1 MDLAVL
7 AVLAVAAIAAVT
19 ALAPRFGVAAPLILV
34 LLGVGVSLLPFVPTL
49 ELDPEWILAGVLPPL
64 LYSASVSM
72 PAMDFRR
79 DFVAISGLSVAL
91 VVATAVVLGLL
102 LSWLIPGIGLAVG
115 IALGAILSPT
125 DAVATSIVRRLG
137 VSPRVVTVLEGESL
151 LNDATAL
158 VLLRSA
164 LAATAASV
172 SLGGVA
178 GDFVRSVI
186 IAVVIGLVV
195 GRLNL
200 VVRAHVADPAVNT
213 SISFIV
219 PFVAFLPAE
228 HLGASG
234 LVAAVAAGLVTGQ
247 GAPRYL
253 SAQNRIA
260 EVQNWRTLEVLLE
273 GAVFLVMGLELKS
286 LVIDVRAA
294 HGSLWVAVGV
304 GALAASVVVLIRA
317 LYVAPM
323 LGWLS
328 RRSARGLERKAALEG
343 MDVTGPGPWDGRGR
357 GRGRRERSAAE
368 HERAQER
375 AAQRAEQFRT
385 RVRRYVADVDYLAG
399 APLGWREG
407 TVLVW
412 AGMRGVVTL
421 AAAQTLP
428 ADTPH
433 RSLLVLIAFA
443 VAAGT
448 LFVQGGSLPWVVRR
462 LGVGGRDESAEAAER
477 LRLEAELTRA
487 VASFLDG
494 PGLVRS
500 DGSAYSPEIVNV
512 LRRLPSMSAD
522 GGDDREGARA
532 DRAQFREL
540 RLAAIR
546 AKRDALLRARSEGTY
561 ASSTLE
567 EALAIL
573 DSEEISIQLREGTEQ
588 G

>member
-19 ALAPRFGVAAPLILV
+19 GLAPRFGVAAPLILV
-34 LLGVGVSLLPFVPTL
+34 LLGVGVSFLPFVPTL
-49 ELDPEWILAGVLPPL
+49 ALDPEWILAGVLPPL

-91 VVATAVVLGLL
+91 VLATAVVLGLL

-219 PFVAFLPAE
+219 PFLAFLPAE

-304 GALAASVVVLIRA
+304 GALAASVVVVIRA

-343 MDVTGPGPWDGRGR
+343 LDVAGSGWDGRGR
-357 GRGRRERSAAE
+357 FRGGREPSAAE
-368 HERAQER
+368 SVRSQER

-385 RVRRYVADVDYLAG
+385 RMRRYVADVDYLAG

-487 VASFLDG
+487 VTSFLDG

-522 GGDDREGARA
+522 GDDDREGARA

-540 RLAAIR
+540 RLASIR